1 MMLLDR
7 LKIDDPV
14 LAPIIT
20 LFDPDVTALPDNV
33 PINVLFAPFVLIK
46 PELNP
51 MAVLFAPVLN
61 SSALDPMAMPPDAL
75 DDLKVF

>member
-1 MMLLDR
+1 
-7 LKIDDPV
+7 
-14 LAPIIT
+14 
-20 LFDPDVTALPDNV
+20 
-33 PINVLFAPFVLIK
+33 LIK